1 MFGVSSMEGMPVTL
15 VLEPA
20 VASLREL
27 FSIPA
32 GKMSLPLPQRLD
44 LLLQIAEGL
53 RAFHSAGVSCG
64 NLTPNN
70 VLLTESLVPKLTDG
84 ALRPLESNWLCREFD
99 SLFVREDSPAG
110 DVFSLARLTLYV
122 GMMGCG
128 EE

>member
-1 MFGVSSMEGMPVTL
+1 MTF

-32 GKMSLPLPQRLD
+32 GKVSLPLTQRLD
-44 LLLQIAEGL
+44 LLLQVAEGL
-53 RAFHSAGVSCG
+53 RALHSAGVSHG

-70 VLLTESLVPKLTDG
+70 VLLTESLVPKLADG
-84 ALRPLESNWLCREFD
+84 ALRSLESEWLHREFD

-122 GMMGCG
+122 GMIGRG
-128 EE
+128 ER

>member
-1 MFGVSSMEGMPVTL
+1 MTL

-53 RAFHSAGVSCG
+53 RAFQSAGVSHG

-122 GMMGCG
+122 GMMGSG

>member
-1 MFGVSSMEGMPVTL
+1 MEGMAVNF

-32 GKMSLPLPQRLD
+32 GKLSLPLTQRLD

-53 RAFHSAGVSCG
+53 RAFHSAGISHG

-84 ALRPLESNWLCREFD
+84 ALRPLESEWLHREFD

-110 DVFSLARLTLYV
+110 DVFSMARLTLYV
-122 GMMGCG
+122 GMRG
-128 EE
+128 ESER